1 MPRSKLEVA
10 EEEARQPENVAARAL
25 GHKASEDIEEFL
37 KSLQRKFLELA
48 KKELLILL
56 PHIKIEME
64 DRGATTAIGT
74 RFTRGDYQAE
84 GRAIIDLLLSAMY
97 VWNKETYTAYSQLK
111 VAETDNFEGSPT
123 REYLI
128 RERIYALAQSVM
140 EAQDE

>member
-25 GHKASEDIEEFL
+25 GHKASEDIEEFF
-37 KSLQRKFLELA
+37 KSLQRKFLEIA

-56 PHIKIEME
+56 PHIKIET
-64 DRGATTAIGT
+64 GAAGGT

-97 VWNKETYTAYSQLK
+97 TWNKETYTAYSQLK
-111 VAETDNFEGSPT
+111 VAETDNFEGSTT

-128 RERIYALAQSVM
+128 RERLYALAQRVM

>member
-25 GHKASEDIEEFL
+25 GHKGSEDIEKFFL
-37 KSLQRKFLELA
+37 SLQRKFLEIA

-56 PHIKIEME
+56 PHIKIEMH
-64 DRGATTAIGT
+64 DRGGT

-123 REYLI
+123 RDYLL
-128 RERIYALAQSVM
+128 RERIYALAQSLM

>member
-56 PHIKIEME
+56 PHIKIEMG
-64 DRGATTAIGT
+64 GAAGT

-123 REYLI
+123 RDYLL